1 MSSVSPQSHKYHS
14 VQPVLSGHRQCMVLE
29 LWEGD
34 ERSCAHRC
42 TQRFGECDYSQ
53 MTATI
58 VAMTDASSLADDL

>member
-1 MSSVSPQSHKYHS
+1 
-14 VQPVLSGHRQCMVLE
+14 MVLE

-58 VAMTDASSLADDL
+58 EAMTDASSLADDL